1 MPTYNEK
8 VIEIR
13 ANVKTPDLSIPNS
26 DIYNE
31 EILEALQKLAPHT
44 DSKNDVESEL
54 VTISGV
60 VVSGYVG
67 VSFTTSSD
75 FNGSINGTTITG
87 AYTIN
92 INSQNT
98 KTLNAINYTVTTGNI
113 LIFKLVK

>member
-8 VIEIR
+8 VTEIR
-13 ANVKTPDLSIPNS
+13 ANVKTPELSIPNS

-31 EILEALQKLAPHT
+31 EILEALQKLAPHS
-44 DSKNDVESEL
+44 DSKNDVESEF
-54 VTISGV
+54 VTTAGTV
-60 VVSGYVG
+60 TTGYVA

-75 FNGSINGTTITG
+75 FTGSINGTTITG

-98 KTLNAINYTVTTGNI
+98 KTLNAINYTITTGNI

>member
-8 VIEIR
+8 LIEIS
-13 ANVKTPDLSIPNS
+13 ANVKTPELSIPNS

-31 EILEALQKLAPHT
+31 EILEALQKLAPHN

-54 VTISGV
+54 AVTSGTV
-60 VVSGYVG
+60 LTGYVS

-75 FNGSINGTTITG
+75 FTGSINGTTITG

-92 INSQNT
+92 INSQDT
-98 KTLNAINYTVTTGNI
+98 KTLNAINYVVTTGNI